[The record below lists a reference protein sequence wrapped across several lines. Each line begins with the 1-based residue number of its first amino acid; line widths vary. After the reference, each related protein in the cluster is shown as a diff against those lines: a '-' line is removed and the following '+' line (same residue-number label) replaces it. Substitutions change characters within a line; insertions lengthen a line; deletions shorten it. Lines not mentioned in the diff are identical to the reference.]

1 MDNIYS
7 GDSPINVLVNQAE
20 IEEWNVPEESKIY
33 EIESDDENK
42 KQNSENDLPA
52 ADEANNFDDIA
63 SQIEKRALKKQ
74 KKSNW
79 KRNRATL
86 IWNYYMSS
94 WYSMSVILF

>member
-1 MDNIYS
+1 M
-7 GDSPINVLVNQAE
+7 
-20 IEEWNVPEESKIY
+20 PEESKIY
-33 EIESDDENK
+33 EVESDDDDDEDGDK
-42 KQNSENDLPA
+42 NDTTV
-52 ADEANNFDDIA
+52 ADESDDIA

-94 WYSMSVILF
+94 WYSMSVTFFLNYFFVISFENKLI